1 MRNDSLSSTP
11 APARALRARG
21 SPSDV
26 SFLARALVFLLPL
39 LAACTNKPP
48 ATMMGNGVG
57 PFRGLR
63 ALPRQLAFTCVVPG
77 CDTKLV
83 VKVQSTVN
91 RRVAIKR
98 VVLSKDNDPE
108 YVITPSQTVPFILG
122 AAADFSI
129 DVQYSPMSA
138 PAADDVKV
146 LVDYTDASPDETDP
160 DRLAPAEL
168 EIPIIR
174 RLVGE
179 PALAVT
185 PETLNFGLVPPGQT
199 KRLEVVARNVG
210 FGNIALAVDKADAG
224 DGWVSVQLPFAALV
238 PDAGAPVGVTFAP
251 TMRGYYKGEVLL
263 GSSTPAVGE
272 VLFDVEGT
280 SNIDGVLVVEPEE
293 RTIDFG
299 DVPRGQLRTITVQ
312 LANLGGNP
320 VSVNSVTVMDASNNV
335 RAALP
340 NGATSVT
347 VESLKRV
354 PIVLT
359 LDASTA
365 GLVDAKLIIV
375 SSDAAR
381 PQLEVP
387 IRGTITEPRLA
398 VTPGML
404 DWGNTPL
411 GWQVVK
417 PLELRNS
424 GFGPLTIRRITFVG
438 GTSNLF
444 SLQNA
449 PALPATLAT
458 GARASIE
465 IEFRAGTMSAF
476 GGSLSIESDDVTQQ
490 ILEVPLSAT
499 GVSCNAGCMV
509 AHATPSCMNGQCA
522 IAMCN
527 AGWYDTDSMASNGCE
542 CNETGTDPSNFCSMG
557 EFKGTLKDTSG
568 GTAQHV
574 GMVPLANDVD
584 WIRFYAED
592 ANNFLSDDFDV
603 RINLASADPDI
614 EMCIYR
620 HRTGSH
626 DSSCYMEGESCGSR
640 SYRRNGSIGTDD
652 GADFDIKIYRRAN
665 SAPRCISYT
674 LSMSNG

>member
-1 MRNDSLSSTP
+1 
-11 APARALRARG
+11 
-21 SPSDV
+21 
-26 SFLARALVFLLPL
+26 
-39 LAACTNKPP
+39 
-48 ATMMGNGVG
+48 MMGNGVG

-63 ALPRQLAFTCVVPG
+63 AIPRQLAFTCVVPG

-98 VVLSKDNDPE
+98 VVLSKDNAE
-108 YVITPSQTVPFILG
+108 YTITPSQTVPFILG
-122 AAADFSI
+122 AAADFAV
-129 DVQYSPMSA
+129 DVQYVPVSA
-138 PAADDVKV
+138 PAADDLKV
-146 LVDYTDASPDETDP
+146 LVSYTDASPDESDP
-160 DRLAPAEL
+160 DRIAPAEL
-168 EIPIIR
+168 EIPLIR

-185 PETLNFGLVPPGQT
+185 PEAVNFGLVPPGQT
-199 KRLEVVARNVG
+199 KTLEVTARNVG
-210 FGNIALAVDKADAG
+210 FGNIALAVDRADAG
-224 DGWVSVQLPFAALV
+224 DGWVSVRLPQFAALV
-238 PDAGAPVGVTFAP
+238 PDSGVPVGVVFAP
-251 TMRGYYKGEVLL
+251 TMRGYYKGEVVL

-272 VLFDVEGT
+272 VSFDVEGT

-293 RTIDFG
+293 RAIDFG
-299 DVPRGQLRTITVQ
+299 DVPRRQLRTITVQ

-340 NGATSVT
+340 NSASSVT

-354 PIVLT
+354 PVVLT

-365 GLVDAKLIIV
+365 GLIDAKLIIV

-381 PQLEVP
+381 PQIEVP
-387 IRGTITEPRLA
+387 IRGTITEPRLQ

-404 DWGNTPL
+404 AWGNTPL

-417 PLELRNS
+417 PLELKNS

-444 SLQNA
+444 SFRNL

-465 IEFRAGTMSAF
+465 VEFRAGTMSTF
-476 GGSLSIESDDVTQQ
+476 GGSVSIESDDVMQQ
-490 ILEVPLSAT
+490 IAEIPLSAT
-499 GVSCNAGCMV
+499 GVDCNSGCAV
-509 AHATPSCMNGQCA
+509 AHATPSCMNGQCG

-527 AGWYDTDSMASNGCE
+527 PGWFDTDSMASNGCE
-542 CNETGTDPSNFCSMG
+542 CNESGNDPSNFCSMG

-584 WIRFYAED
+584 WVRFYAED
-592 ANNFLSDDFDV
+592 ASNFFSDDFDV
-603 RINLASADPDI
+603 RINLSSADPDI
-614 EMCIYR
+614 EMCVYR
-620 HRTGSH
+620 HRTTSH

-640 SYRRNGSIGTDD
+640 SYRRDGSLGTED

-665 SAPRCISYT
+665 SAPQCITYT
-674 LSMSNG
+674 VTMSNG